1 MKQPNGKI
9 IARSVGYRVGKRSR
23 AGEVLSDDELYAM
36 FQRIFADD
44 LVHEAV
50 RGYQQGR
57 LFAATRRQ
65 EQQEL
70 VRCLIAIE
78 ERRRA

>member
-9 IARSVGYRVGKRSR
+9 IARSVGYRVGKGTK
-23 AGEVLSDDELYAM
+23 AGDVLSDDELYVM

-50 RGYQQGR
+50 MGYQQGR
-57 LFAATRRQ
+57 LFAATKRQ
-65 EQQEL
+65 EQQEWMRHL
-70 VRCLIAIE
+70 NAIY
-78 ERRRA
+78 ERKRT